1 MTSKDGVCSSEFRQ
15 MLAAVAVGIQREE
28 AQLNALDAALGDGD
42 HGISMRV
49 SFQAIAQKL
58 HQLGPDA
65 RIDLLLR
72 ESGMAFMGATGGA
85 IGIVFGKMLIEGSKT
100 LKGVEQLDA
109 PELSRLL
116 SAMCTSAAAG
126 GKVRTGDKTILDA
139 VDAARRSVECERTEA
154 SLAETLRS
162 AANAADIAAQGT
174 AQMVCRVG
182 RASRLGERTLGH
194 PDPGAVSFSIILR
207 LMSDWVTGHQGLCQ

>member
-1 MTSKDGVCSSEFRQ
+1 
-15 MLAAVAVGIQREE
+15 MLAGVALGIQREE

-49 SFQAIAQKL
+49 GFQAIATKL
-58 HQLGPDA
+58 EQLDQHA
-65 RIDLLLR
+65 RIDQLLR

-85 IGIVFGKMLIEGSKT
+85 IGIVFGRMLVEAGNA
-100 LKGVEQLDA
+100 LKGVQQFGA
-109 PELSRLL
+109 FELRTLL
-116 SAMCTSAAAG
+116 SAMANSAAG
-126 GKVRTGDKTILDA
+126 GKVGVGDKTILDA
-139 VDAARRSVECERTEA
+139 ADAARRSVECERAEA
-154 SLAETLRS
+154 SLAETLRV
-162 AANAADIAAQGT
+162 AANAADVAAQGT

-207 LMSDWVTGHQGLCQ
+207 LMSAWVESQGAVRVSSAVEIARCS